1 MGRPSSSPLGAPGR
15 VRVKRERGL
24 PVVELLPSGMDASI
38 RSDVFA
44 RYGVLQIRTASTMS
58 EISPSEREDGSLP
71 DSMIRFGTPPLFIGN
86 KMLAENRS
94 C

>member
-44 RYGVLQIRTASTMS
+44 RYGILQI
-58 EISPSEREDGSLP
+58 
-71 DSMIRFGTPPLFIGN
+71 
-86 KMLAENRS
+86 ENRIDDVGNFTIRARRWKS
-94 C
+94 ARQHDSIRYPASLYW